1 MLRLG
6 VRPSRLPSVLA
17 AMPARSV
24 TAGLGTG
31 VATAVLPPDPEVVA
45 AAHAAVHTAAG
56 RRAARPA
63 RRVARGGV
71 GSAALRA
78 GVAPVRHDVARPHG
92 RLGPG
97 RFAPWLP

>member
-1 MLRLG
+1 
-6 VRPSRLPSVLA
+6 
-17 AMPARSV
+17 MPARSV

-45 AAHAAVHTAAG
+45 AAHAAVHTAG
-56 RRAARPA
+56 GTSVLRDRPA
-63 RRVARGGV
+63 ASPAAAWGPPP
-71 GSAALRA
+71 SALALLRSVKKSLDPA
-78 GVAPVRHDVARPHG
+78 G